1 MKRQTL
7 LLTGTTGF
15 IGYKFLLFALSN
27 NFLVVDI
34 LRSKNKDNKKIKKL
48 RDIYPN
54 NYKNIFFASKKS
66 LSKKLKNINVDYFI
80 NFATL
85 YNHSHKHDQ
94 ISDFIESNVTFPTII
109 YDIIHNKTKKII
121 NFGSMM
127 QHSKNR
133 NLTSRNLYAA
143 TKNAFEMIG
152 IYYSTINKKTKFY
165 NIKFYESFGNNDTRK
180 KIIPTIINNYKK
192 NIITKIISKKL
203 SLNIIHTDDII
214 NSIMILINNNIN
226 SGNYCLRSTT
236 NIKISDLISSLNQ
249 NLNKK
254 IKVKYGNKSV
264 KSINHTILK
273 ILPKWKPIK
282 NLKKR
287 IINTFKHETTQN

>member
-1 MKRQTL
+1 LKRQTL

-15 IGYKFLLFALSN
+15 IGYSFLLFALSN
-27 NFLVVDI
+27 NFIVIDI

-48 RDIYPN
+48 KNIYSN
-54 NYKNIFFASKKS
+54 NYKNIFFDSRKS

-85 YNHSHKHDQ
+85 YNNDHKHDQ
-94 ISDFIESNVTFPTII
+94 ISDFIESNVTFPTLI
-109 YDIIHNKTKKII
+109 YDIIHYRTKKII

-133 NLTSRNLYAA
+133 DLISKNLYAA
-143 TKNAFEMIG
+143 TKNAFEMISN
-152 IYYSTINKKTKFY
+152 YYSTINKKTKFY
-165 NIKFYESFGNNDTRK
+165 NIKFYESFGNNDNRK
-180 KIIPTIINNYKK
+180 KLIPTIINNYKK
-192 NIITKIISKKL
+192 NMTTKIVSKKL

-214 NSIMILINNNIN
+214 NSIMILINNNIK
-226 SGNYCLRSTT
+226 SGNYCIRNTVD
-236 NIKISDLISSLNQ
+236 IKISNLISNLNQ

-254 IKVKYGNKSV
+254 IKVKYGNKSIN
-264 KSINHTILK
+264 SINHTILK

-282 NLKKR
+282 NLEKR
-287 IINTFKHETTQN
+287 IIDTFKYETT